1 MDIIYWA
8 ILGIGAFVA
17 IWMLFVAPAERRH
30 HKRKLEMLQKK
41 IEARQAG
48 NDQSHSDSST
58 DQSDELGE
66 S

>member
-17 IWMLFVAPAERRH
+17 IWMLFVAPSERRH
-30 HKRKLEMLQKK
+30 HVRKLEMLQKK
-41 IEARQAG
+41 IEALKARTNED
-48 NDQSHSDSST
+48 NDDAMV
-58 DQSDELGE
+58 DQESELEE

>member
-48 NDQSHSDSST
+48 NDQSNSDSST